1 MTTAM
6 ARIDAQIPLEL
17 KEKVEHAAHA
27 RAQSVTDFLTD
38 ALEEATSQVIVGEV
52 TIKLHPEDQIQLAKI
67 LIADEPFPPVE
78 KMTRLRQ
85 AAKDYAKAVVR
96 K

>member
-6 ARIDAQIPLEL
+6 ARINARIPLEL

-52 TIKLHPEDQIQLAKI
+52 TIKLHPEDQMQLAKDI
-67 LIADEPFPPVE
+67 LSGKPFPPVE

-85 AAKDYAKAVVR
+85 AAKEYEQAVIR